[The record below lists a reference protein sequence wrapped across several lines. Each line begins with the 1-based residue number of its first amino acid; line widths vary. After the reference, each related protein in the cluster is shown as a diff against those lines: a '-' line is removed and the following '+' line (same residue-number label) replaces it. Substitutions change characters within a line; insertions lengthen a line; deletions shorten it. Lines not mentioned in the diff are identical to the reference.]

1 MDVMHERV
9 AGLDA
14 HKETVVACV
23 RVSTILTSRFYSRLH
38 PGRQGNSDSQ
48 RVCDLFLVL
57 SMRTACGPFALA
69 RTPELITLSLA
80 LLRGE

>member
-38 PGRQGNSDSQ
+38 PGRQGN
-48 RVCDLFLVL
+48 
-57 SMRTACGPFALA
+57 
-69 RTPELITLSLA
+69 TPKGHCRA
-80 LLRGE
+80 HLRPSAPN